1 MEARSAGR
9 RLARHVHRF
18 LPDESLAV
26 HGRHHIAVVPSLAS
40 EGTSLSLAEGMGTGC
55 AVIATGVGG
64 MTNMV
69 IDGYNGRLVEPQAE
83 ALAVVL
89 RELIIDR
96 PLRQCLAA
104 RGAETAREA
113 FSLERWRAR
122 WSRVLDEIER
132 CPLNAPPSRS
142 TTT

>member
-1 MEARSAGR
+1 MRTALGDDSR
-9 RLARHVHRF
+9 VTFTRF

-26 HGRHHIAVVPSLAS
+26 HGQHHIAVVPSLAS
-40 EGTSLSLAEGMGTGC
+40 EGTSLSLAEGTGTGC
-55 AVIATGVGG
+55 AVIASGVGG

-96 PLRQCLAA
+96 PLRQRLAA
-104 RGAETAREA
+104 RARDRPRSV
-113 FSLERWRAR
+113 SLERWRAR